1 MSIDDAVIEIARLRA
16 ENARLAEQ
24 IDVLVRQLAAMNER
38 LSELLAVAKRKKSP
52 PARVPKPPE
61 PPPSLDDAART
72 AFEQRPLAPEL
83 PPKPEKA
90 AKPRRPTGRKAL
102 PGHLPADEHV
112 LAPSACE
119 CCGGTG
125 LDIVDEVV
133 ETKLDVIKEHQRKR
147 IVRRKT
153 ARCRKCGE
161 RTTALSLP
169 APFARSK
176 VTCDWLAWLVSMKF
190 VLQVPLDRIRRDLAS
205 RKIPLAMSF
214 LVSQI
219 ERAADLLAPIDG
231 LHWKQLL
238 AGTWMATDATGLKVL
253 IPNLP
258 GSHHG
263 HIEVY
268 RRPDVV
274 VFQYEHDKCADSLVS
289 KLAQFEGI
297 LIADAEHRHNQLFES
312 GTVREA
318 GCNAHGRRKL
328 RDAEAV
334 QPVLAKEGG
343 SFIAA
348 IYVAEAKAHEDKLVG
363 DELAAWR
370 RLKMHPIKD
379 AFRTWMTAVEPTLVP
394 SDPLAAAIRYYRN
407 HWDALFRFIEEPHI
421 PIDNSPA
428 EREFQAVAKLRL
440 NSLFAGGT
448 EGAHRAAVLLGIAAT
463 CRAIGVDSLAYM
475 AWAFE
480 RLGTHRERFA
490 LDIAQMTPAAFK
502 RLATSPAVPD
512 SASLEPDQTSSG
524 LR

>member
-1 MSIDDAVIEIARLRA
+1 MND
-16 ENARLAEQ
+16 RLA
-24 IDVLVRQLAAMNER
+24 
-38 LSELLAVAKRKKSP
+38 ELLAVAKRKKSP
-52 PARVPKPPE
+52 PARPAKAPEAPPG
-61 PPPSLDDAART
+61 LDSAART
-72 AFEQRPLAPEL
+72 TFDDRPRPPEL
-83 PPKPEKA
+83 PPKPDKV

-102 PGHLPADEHV
+102 PEHLPADEHV

-125 LDIVDEVV
+125 LDMVDEVV
-133 ETKLDVIKEHQRKR
+133 ETKLDVVKEHQRKR

-153 ARCRKCGE
+153 ARCRNCGE

-219 ERAADLLAPIDG
+219 ERAADLLSPIDG

-238 AGTWMATDATGLKVL
+238 AGSWMATDATGLKVL
-253 IPNLP
+253 IPDLP

-268 RRPDVV
+268 RRPELV
-274 VFQYEHDKCADSLVS
+274 VFQYEHDKSAESLVS
-289 KLAQFEGI
+289 KLAPFKGI
-297 LIADAEHRHNQLFES
+297 LVADAEHRHNRVFES
-312 GTVREA
+312 GVVREA

-334 QPVLAKEGG
+334 QSDLAKEGG
-343 SFIAA
+343 AFIAA

-363 DELAAWR
+363 PELATWR
-370 RLKMHPIKD
+370 HAKMTPIKESFG
-379 AFRTWMTAVEPTLVP
+379 AWMNAVEPTLVP
-394 SDPLAAAIRYYRN
+394 SDSLAAAIRYYRN
-407 HWDALFRFIEEPHI
+407 HWDALFRFIDEPDI
-421 PIDNSPA
+421 PIDNSA
-428 EREFQAVAKLRL
+428 SEREFQAVAKLRL

-475 AWAFE
+475 TWAFE
-480 RLGTHRERFA
+480 RLGTHREHFGK
-490 LDIAQMTPAAFK
+490 DIADLTPAAFK
-502 RLATSPAVPD
+502 RLAATS
-512 SASLEPDQTSSG
+512 
-524 LR
+524 